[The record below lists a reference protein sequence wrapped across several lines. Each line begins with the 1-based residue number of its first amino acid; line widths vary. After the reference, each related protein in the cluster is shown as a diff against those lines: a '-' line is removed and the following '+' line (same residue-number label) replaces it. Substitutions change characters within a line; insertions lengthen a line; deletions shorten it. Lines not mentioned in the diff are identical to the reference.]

1 MILYFLI
8 NFIIYY
14 FTNFPVLVYIFTH
27 TNIHTHFYSTH
38 QQRLIQDS
46 STMIMTTIPV
56 KNRLKLIIPQPPKG
70 GRILKTCTRCR
81 RHKTK
86 CDAQDT
92 NPYPCSH
99 CFKRNLDC
107 TLETISKTGGKITS
121 LDVVERLSIQVT
133 DLKEVLD
140 NIINR
145 RNQMVELLIQRG
157 KLLENFDDDI
167 NSTTTSIPEPPKL
180 DSPKVYTPQ
189 VAEIQSCISTPALSP
204 EVFPS
209 KADFESPASNS
220 KFITVCNKQFKAVT
234 LTHKQALKHFTNYE
248 NNFNHYLPIF
258 PHEFF
263 TSLDLVAFHKENEL
277 LFWCIMLT
285 SLLNQKQMYHEYQCL
300 AEHVKYLVV
309 KKCWLNTPRSVY
321 VISSL
326 LILTTW
332 PLPNYKNNI
341 EDNISVK
348 FISTMKSLS
357 YQFGL
362 HKLEFINEFSHKTKM
377 NLSQE
382 INSNNLI
389 RERIY
394 KFVNVV
400 SNYWMIN
407 LGISNNNYNGFTQ
420 DYIINKASNIDIY
433 KMDEFD
439 EPDQYINCMLK
450 ISMIQSKLNENMN
463 NLIGDSNE
471 SILLLPNQANTSK
484 LINFNMFE
492 IIINDLNKLKLEN
505 IDSIHKDLI
514 DISIYYSKL
523 QLFIYSMSYS
533 EISFTEYQIYLSKL
547 LKVCFQIIEL
557 IDSIPNFNL
566 QQMPIFY
573 KFPIELTILT
583 LLRIFKSP
591 VLNTVEDYKIIKNN
605 GFAKLFKLLF
615 KDNNWKFVNI
625 KIWKIIEK
633 FNQLDNMFILGNQ
646 GNSFFLIDKMKNYLV
661 GSLNYELIWL
671 IYKNQRNS
679 TQTLG
684 NQQYQEPNLS
694 FYNPHVIEYLKSNES
709 IF

>member
-1 MILYFLI
+1 
-8 NFIIYY
+8 
-14 FTNFPVLVYIFTH
+14 
-27 TNIHTHFYSTH
+27 
-38 QQRLIQDS
+38 
-46 STMIMTTIPV
+46 
-56 KNRLKLIIPQPPKG
+56 
-70 GRILKTCTRCR
+70 
-81 RHKTK
+81 
-86 CDAQDT
+86 
-92 NPYPCSH
+92 
-99 CFKRNLDC
+99 
-107 TLETISKTGGKITS
+107 
-121 LDVVERLSIQVT
+121 
-133 DLKEVLD
+133 
-140 NIINR
+140 
-145 RNQMVELLIQRG
+145 
-157 KLLENFDDDI
+157 
-167 NSTTTSIPEPPKL
+167 
-180 DSPKVYTPQ
+180 
-189 VAEIQSCISTPALSP
+189 
-204 EVFPS
+204 
-209 KADFESPASNS
+209 
-220 KFITVCNKQFKAVT
+220 
-234 LTHKQALKHFTNYE
+234 
-248 NNFNHYLPIF
+248 
-258 PHEFF
+258 
-263 TSLDLVAFHKENEL
+263 
-277 LFWCIMLT
+277 
-285 SLLNQKQMYHEYQCL
+285 
-300 AEHVKYLVV
+300 
-309 KKCWLNTPRSVY
+309 
-321 VISSL
+321 
-326 LILTTW
+326 
-332 PLPNYKNNI
+332 
-341 EDNISVK
+341 
-348 FISTMKSLS
+348 
-357 YQFGL
+357 
-362 HKLEFINEFSHKTKM
+362 
-377 NLSQE
+377 
-382 INSNNLI
+382 
-389 RERIY
+389 
-394 KFVNVV
+394 
-400 SNYWMIN
+400 
-407 LGISNNNYNGFTQ
+407 
-420 DYIINKASNIDIY
+420 
-433 KMDEFD
+433 
-439 EPDQYINCMLK
+439 
-450 ISMIQSKLNENMN
+450 MIQSKLNENMN

-679 TQTLG
+679 TQTLE